1 MAAPGLTVQE
11 RPRLLR
17 QAMRAERPLVA
28 IVRGA
33 AADAPASA
41 REAQCALRTE
51 PHNARKR
58 TRAAHWHAL
67 SLGNSAP
74 SNIVA

>member
-1 MAAPGLTVQE
+1 MAAPGLAVQLKE

-17 QAMRAERPLVA
+17 QAMRAKRAERPLVA

-41 REAQCALRTE
+41 REAHYARRSARSRTTHASARA
-51 PHNARKR
+51 PH
-58 TRAAHWHAL
+58 TGTH
-67 SLGNSAP
+67 
-74 SNIVA
+74 